1 MGLGVLARRTAVLA
15 IACLGA
21 LAGVLALTAAPADA
35 RARGGKVG
43 KAVSEARYSGEA
55 SRAKGK
61 PKARSLRTM
70 RIDPKGAARH
80 ADDTP
85 RRLSARAIKRKRVN
99 LMLAACTNVKR
110 QGREL
115 TFEARRGAAD
125 PGEVA
130 ASFASVAGE
139 PVGGAPSRVGPV
151 RTGRKLAFEIT
162 GAGGCAIAVVF
173 VDRDGDGDL
182 DVGRSGVPT
191 EPYGAGG
198 RTRFE
203 QLGVSFQD
211 AGPCDP
217 LDPAVCLQPFPNDRF
232 TVADP
237 STDTGLRVAIGRSM
251 MPRSNLGAPIDPTEW
266 NRNDGFSPGSM
277 LITKVPGLETPAAFE
292 RTGAVPLTDLER
304 AYDEDAPIVVIDAET
319 GERHLIWSELDA
331 NPANPADVNLIIR
344 PAVNFEEGHRYIVAL
359 RDLRDANGEVI
370 PAQRP
375 FQIYRDR
382 VMTSDPL
389 VESRRAHFESLFS
402 DLGRAGI
409 EREDLYLAW
418 DFTVASERNLTERM
432 LSIRDDAFAQLGD
445 TDLADMKVEGRSPT
459 FLITAVTDYQPCGD
473 DGCEPGLQLPDLPI
487 VGPLLDPVTGL
498 VSSVVSPLLGLAP
511 EDDRILRKVQGEIVV
526 PCYTNLPLCPTLSQ
540 FAYSSP
546 ADNTPDRLPGN
557 VTLAAFTCLI
567 PRSVAADGELR
578 QARPSLYGHGLLG
591 SHGEV
596 EAANVKAMAN
606 EHNFVFCATDW
617 AGFAEQDLPTIAL
630 ILQDLSNFP
639 KLPDRTQQGMLN
651 FLYLGRAMIHP
662 QGLGAHPAFQLGGRS
677 VIDTERLFYDGNSQ
691 GGILG
696 GGLTAV
702 APDFDRAVLGV
713 PGMNYSTLLR
723 RSVDF
728 EPYAEGEFVDGLP
741 DLGLGLYDRYPN
753 ELERPLILALMQ
765 MLWDRGEANGY
776 AHHMTNDPLP
786 NTPPHEVLLHVAF
799 GDHQVSMWTADVEAR
814 TVGAATNPNP
824 LDPSRHPDVDPLF
837 GIPRIGSFPHHGSA
851 IIYYD
856 SGPPRPGDEG
866 VVAPPTGNVP
876 PRPPE
881 YGRDPHSDP
890 RSDPAARVQ
899 KSEFLRI
906 GGKVVDVCDGGP
918 CYAHGWTGAR

>member
-1 MGLGVLARRTAVLA
+1 MGS
-15 IACLGA
+15 GA
-21 LAGVLALTAAPADA
+21 LVRRRAAASALTGALLALALPAADADA
-35 RARGGKVG
+35 RAEKPAARAGDARHATAAQRGK
-43 KAVSEARYSGEA
+43 KARK
-55 SRAKGK
+55 R
-61 PKARSLRTM
+61 RSLRTM
-70 RIDPKGAARH
+70 RIAPDGAARH
-80 ADDTP
+80 ANGTP
-85 RRLSARAIKRKRVN
+85 RELSARRIKRPRVH
-99 LMLAACTNVKR
+99 LMLVACDGAKR
-110 QGREL
+110 RGREL
-115 TFEARRGAAD
+115 AFRRSGGTVD
-125 PGEVA
+125 SGPVA
-130 ASFASVAGE
+130 ASLASVAGE
-139 PVGGAPSRVGPV
+139 PTSGAPTQVGPV
-151 RTGRKLAFEIT
+151 RAGRRLDFTVTGT
-162 GAGGCAIAVVF
+162 DGCALAVVF
-173 VDRDGDGDL
+173 VDRDRDGRL
-182 DVGRSGVPT
+182 DVKRSGVPT

-203 QLGVSFQD
+203 PLGVSFQG

-217 LDPAVCLQPFPNDRF
+217 LDPAVCLQPFPNDHF

-237 STDTGLRVAIGRSM
+237 STDTGRRVAFGRAM

-277 LITKVPGLETPAAFE
+277 LITKVPGLETQEAFE
-292 RTGAVPLTDLER
+292 RTGAVPITDIAR
-304 AYDEDAPIVVIDAET
+304 SFDPDQPIVVIDAET
-319 GERHLIWSELDA
+319 HERHLIWSELDA
-331 NPANPADVNLIIR
+331 NPVNPADVNLIIR

-359 RDLRDANGEVI
+359 RKLRNAEGEII

-382 VMTSDPL
+382 IMTSDPL
-389 VESRRAHFESLFS
+389 VEARREHFESLFA
-402 DLGRAGI
+402 DLRQAGI
-409 EREDLYLAW
+409 AREDLYLAW

-445 TDLADMKVEGRSPT
+445 ADLADMKVEGRSPT
-459 FLITAVTDYQPCGD
+459 FVITSVTDYQPCGD

-498 VSSVVSPLLGLAP
+498 ITSIVSPLLGMAP
-511 EDDRILRKVQGEIVV
+511 EDDRILRKVQGELVV
-526 PCYTNLPLCPTLSQ
+526 PCYTNLPLCTTLSQ
-540 FAYSSP
+540 FSYSSP
-546 ADNTPDRLPGN
+546 ADTIPDRLPGN

-567 PRSVAADGELR
+567 PRSVVADGELR
-578 QARPSLYGHGLLG
+578 KARPSLYGHGLLG

-651 FLYLGRAMIHP
+651 FLFLGRAMIHP
-662 QGLGAHPAFQLGGRS
+662 QGFSSHPAFQFGGRS
-677 VIDTERLFYDGNSQ
+677 VIDTDRLFYDGNSQ

-696 GGLTAV
+696 GALTAV

-728 EPYAEGEFVDGLP
+728 EPYAEGKFIDGLP

-765 MLWDRGEANGY
+765 MLWDRAEANGY
-776 AHHMTNDPLP
+776 AHHMTKDPLP

-799 GDHQVSMWTADVEAR
+799 GDHQVSMWTAEVEAR
-814 TVGAATNPNP
+814 TIGAATNPTP
-824 LDPSRHPDVDPLF
+824 LDPGRHPDVDPLF
-837 GIPRIGSFPHHGSA
+837 GIPRITAWPYEGSA
-851 IIYYD
+851 VIYYD

-866 VVAPPTGNVP
+866 VVAPPTANVP

-906 GGKVVDVCDGGP
+906 GGQVVDVCGGRP
-918 CYAHGWTGAR
+918 CYTRGWTGAG